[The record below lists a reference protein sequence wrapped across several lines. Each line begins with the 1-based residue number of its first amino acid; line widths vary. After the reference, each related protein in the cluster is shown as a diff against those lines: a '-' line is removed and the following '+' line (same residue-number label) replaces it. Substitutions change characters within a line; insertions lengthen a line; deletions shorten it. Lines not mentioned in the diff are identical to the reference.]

1 MGLRPV
7 NLSLNEAQAL
17 AKKAAKGAG
26 INWGAA
32 HETGRAVRWLLEQG
46 IDPFPGLLATLD
58 AQLGWP
64 EAELAP
70 QRLGGELSGRHG
82 ILSGIM
88 AGLSLADFGVQD
100 QSSIQMQGVVG
111 AELIAGFIALS
122 LNSGEGCLMTDGV
135 CSMKFSR
142 NACQRDRPQSW
153 RTEITLCASA
163 LPSDNKESFK
173 RADILPVHLEKL
185 EIFANRTYAPAT
197 EASRLAGA
205 GSALSDND

>member
-1 MGLRPV
+1 MGVRSV

-58 AQLGWP
+58 SHLGWP

-70 QRLGGELSGRHG
+70 EGLEGELSGRHG

-88 AGLSLADFGVQD
+88 VGLSLADFGIED
-100 QSSIQMQGVVG
+100 QSIIQMRGVVG

-122 LNSGEGCLMTDGV
+122 LDSGHACLMTDGV

-142 NACQRDRPQSW
+142 IACQRDRPQSW
-153 RTEITLCASA
+153 RTEISISASE
-163 LPSDNKESFK
+163 LPSGNGDRFE
-173 RADILPVHLEKL
+173 RAQILHYHFERLEA
-185 EIFANRTYAPAT
+185 FAHRTYAPAT

>member
-58 AQLGWP
+58 AHLGWP

-70 QRLGGELSGRHG
+70 QRLDSELRGRHG

-88 AGLSLADFGVQD
+88 TGLSLADFGVDD
-100 QSSIQMQGVVG
+100 QSNIQMQGVVG

-122 LNSGEGCLMTDGV
+122 LDSGLACLMTDGV
-135 CSMKFSR
+135 CSMQFSR
-142 NACQRDRPQSW
+142 HACQRDRPQGW
-153 RTEITLCASA
+153 RTEIILSASA
-163 LPSDNKESFK
+163 LPSENEVRFE
-173 RADILPVHLEKL
+173 RAHILPVHLEKL
-185 EIFANRTYAPAT
+185 ETFANRTYAPAT

>member
-32 HETGRAVRWLLEQG
+32 HETGRAARWLLEQG
-46 IDPFPGLLATLD
+46 IDPFPDLLATLD
-58 AQLGWP
+58 AHLGWP

-70 QRLGGELSGRHG
+70 QRLGDELMGRHG
-82 ILSGIM
+82 RLSGIM
-88 AGLSLADFGVQD
+88 AGLSLADVGIED
-100 QSSIQMQGVVG
+100 QSNIRLRGVVG
-111 AELIAGFIALS
+111 AELIAGFIALA
-122 LNSGEGCLMTDGV
+122 LESGQGCLMTDGV
-135 CSMKFSR
+135 CSMQFSR

-153 RTEITLCASA
+153 RTDITLSASV
-163 LPSDNKESFK
+163 LPNDNEERFE
-173 RADILPVHLEKL
+173 RAHILPIHLNKL
-185 EIFANRTYAPAT
+185 EAFAMRTYAPAT

>member
-1 MGLRPV
+1 M

-46 IDPFPGLLATLD
+46 IDPFPDLLATLD
-58 AQLGWP
+58 AHLGWP

-70 QRLGGELSGRHG
+70 QRLGGGLSGRHG

-88 AGLSLADFGVQD
+88 TGLSLADFGVQD
-100 QSSIQMQGVVG
+100 QSNIQMQGVVG

-122 LNSGEGCLMTDGV
+122 LDSEKGCLMTDGV
-135 CSMKFSR
+135 CSMQFSR

-153 RTEITLCASA
+153 RTAVTLSACA
-163 LPSDNKESFK
+163 LPGDNEEMFE
-173 RADILPVHLEKL
+173 RALILPVHFDKL
-185 EIFANRTYAPAT
+185 EGFAKRTYAPAT

>member
-1 MGLRPV
+1 M

-32 HETGRAVRWLLEQG
+32 HETGRVVRWLLEQG

-58 AQLGWP
+58 AHFGWP

-88 AGLSLADFGVQD
+88 TGLSLADFGVQD
-100 QSSIQMQGVVG
+100 QSNIQMQGVVG

-122 LNSGEGCLMTDGV
+122 LDSEKGCLMTDGV
-135 CSMKFSR
+135 CSMQFSR
-142 NACQRDRPQSW
+142 NACLRDRPQSW
-153 RTEITLCASA
+153 RTEVTLSACA
-163 LPSDNKESFK
+163 LPGDNEERFE
-173 RADILPVHLEKL
+173 RAHTLPVHFDKL
-185 EIFANRTYAPAT
+185 EAFAKRTYAPAT